1 MIPNALLDEA
11 ASLLEACRARGIR
24 LATAEGCTGGL
35 IAGVLTAV
43 AGSSDVLE
51 RGFVTY
57 SNAAKTDLL
66 GVPAETIAAE
76 GAVSAR
82 VTERMAEGALQR
94 SQADITVAVTG
105 ITGPGGGSAEK
116 PVGLVWFGL
125 AARDQPVFSE
135 RRVFP
140 GDRTA
145 IRIAAAA
152 RALALVRARLA

>member
-1 MIPNALLDEA
+1 MIPDALLGEA

-35 IAGVLTAV
+35 IASLLTAIP
-43 AGSSDVLE
+43 GSSDVVE
-51 RGFVTY
+51 RGFVAY
-57 SNAAKTDLL
+57 SNAAKTELL
-66 GVPAETIAAE
+66 GVPAEMIAAE
-76 GAVSAR
+76 GAVSGP

-94 SQADITVAVTG
+94 SHADITIALTG
-105 ITGPGGGSAEK
+105 IAGPGGGSAEK

-135 RRVFP
+135 RQVFS

-145 IRIAAAA
+145 IRLAAVA
-152 RALALVRARLA
+152 RALTLIRARLT